1 MQIIKKLTCFVLN
14 YGVLAWMAAIVVWY
28 LIVCTLRNG
37 ISCDEGYYLMG
48 YLRGQNVEGQATDF
62 HSIVRAVCGPFA
74 DDDIMVF
81 RYLRLVMNGLA
92 LIVFAL
98 SSFRWLS
105 RKKMLTVSRWA
116 YYPFLALAGAM
127 SFTFA
132 APTIS
137 YDSIELILALLIAT
151 LLFVQ
156 LSTERKWVRR
166 LSGFGI
172 GFLLWFAFA
181 NYPPAGVCLAVL
193 FAVVYFLECDGEKWK
208 DVVFAFVGLGVAMV
222 VHHLFVHDL
231 RMWFSDMSK
240 VFVSTFTEK
249 SKSRHDSGS
258 LVSAMLLTVGKLL
271 LIFIPMVAGLTL
283 LMKKVVLPKWVQ
295 WTATMVI
302 CAILLVV
309 RNVYH
314 LYGTLLLFPV
324 AFVLAK
330 VLSNPESKIS
340 EMLFT
345 KDMLVVLIFV
355 AIPLAGVF
363 GTNQVVMRKA
373 VVFTPFWMLA
383 YCLLSTKVE
392 VKKIV
397 GLNLVF
403 MVMLFAGYVYLGN
416 FERYHYYYTPRSSK
430 FELAGVLRPQKVL
443 VSKYQREYFHDVMD
457 SLQQAGC
464 KMGDPY
470 MAFGENQMAVYLA
483 GGCIDGRLP
492 YHWWQY
498 KVFKKEPPKAFI
510 LFKKEEADVVE
521 YFKQAEWGFPDSY
534 RRIELRQ
541 MSENMDDGY
550 RSVIYVK
557 KDIVNE

>member
-1 MQIIKKLTCFVLN
+1 MQRIKKLALFALN
-14 YGVLAWMAAIVVWY
+14 YGLMAWMTAIVVWFVVVNS
-28 LIVCTLRNG
+28 LMNG

-62 HSIVRAVCGPFA
+62 HSIVRAICSPFA
-74 DDDIMVF
+74 DNNIMVF
-81 RYLRLVMNGLA
+81 RYVRLVLNVLA
-92 LIVFAL
+92 LIAFAL

-105 RKKMLTVSRWA
+105 CKKNLPISRWA
-116 YYPFLALAGAM
+116 YYPFVALAGAM

-156 LSTERKWVRR
+156 LSSETKWIRH

-172 GFLLWFAFA
+172 GFLQWFAFA
-181 NYPPAGVCLAVL
+181 NYPPAGVGLAVL
-193 FAVVYFLECDGEKWK
+193 FALVYFLECDGEKWK
-208 DVVFAFVGLGVAMV
+208 DVLFAIIGFGVAMV

-231 RMWFSDMSK
+231 WMWFSDMSK

-271 LIFIPMVAGLTL
+271 LFFIPMVAGLTL
-283 LMKKVVLPKWVQ
+283 LMKKVVMPKWVQ

-330 VLSNPESKIS
+330 VLSNPESKIG
-340 EMLFT
+340 ELLFT

-392 VKKIV
+392 VKKVV

-457 SLQQAGC
+457 SLQKAGC
-464 KMGDPY
+464 KIGDPY
-470 MAFGENQMAVYLA
+470 MAFGENQMVVYLA
-483 GGCIDGRLP
+483 GGYIDGRLP

-510 LFKKEEADVVE
+510 LFKKEEADVIE
-521 YFKQAEWGFPDSY
+521 YFKQSEWGFPEGY
-534 RRIELRQ
+534 RRMELRK
-541 MSENMDDGY
+541 MSENMGDEL
-550 RSVIYVK
+550 RTVIYVK
-557 KDIVNE
+557 

>member
-1 MQIIKKLTCFVLN
+1 MQKIKKLACFVLN

-28 LIVCTLRNG
+28 LIVCTLKNG

-62 HSIVRAVCGPFA
+62 HSIVRAVCSPFA

-92 LIVFAL
+92 LMVFAL
-98 SSFRWLS
+98 SSFRWFS
-105 RKKMLTVSRWA
+105 RKKMLSVSRWA
-116 YYPFLALAGAM
+116 YYPFVALAGAM
-127 SFTFA
+127 SFAFA

-193 FAVVYFLECDGEKWK
+193 FAVVYFLECNGEKWK
-208 DVVFAFVGLGVAMV
+208 DVVFAIVGLGVAMV

-231 RMWFSDMSK
+231 RMWFSDMAK

-258 LVSAMLLTVGKLL
+258 LVSAMLLTVGKQL
-271 LIFIPMVAGLTL
+271 LIYVPTTIVLTL
-283 LMKKVVLPKWVQ
+283 LMKKVTLPKWLQ
-295 WTATMVI
+295 WAMVLLI
-302 CAILLVV
+302 CAVMLVV
-309 RNVYH
+309 RGVYH
-314 LYGTLLLFPV
+314 LYGTLLLFPI
-324 AFVLAK
+324 ALMLSE
-330 VLSNPESKIS
+330 VLSKPCGKIS
-340 EMLFT
+340 RTLFNKEML
-345 KDMLVVLIFV
+345 MVLVFV
-355 AIPLAGVF
+355 VIPLAGVF
-363 GTNQVVMRKA
+363 GTNQAVMRKA
-373 VVFTPFWMLA
+373 VVFAPFWLVA
-383 YCLLSTKVE
+383 YYLLSTQ
-392 VKKIV
+392 VKKQIEYK
-397 GLNLVF
+397 LDLVLLT
-403 MVMLFAGYVYLGN
+403 MLFAGYIYLGN

-430 FELAGVLRPQKVL
+430 YELTGVLRPQKVL
-443 VSKYQREYFHDVMD
+443 VSQYQQSYFHDVLD
-457 SLQQAGC
+457 SLQMAGC
-464 KMGDPY
+464 KAGDRY

-483 GGCIDGRLP
+483 GGFINGRLP

-498 KVFKKEPPKAFI
+498 KMFEKEPPKAFI
-510 LFKKEEADVVE
+510 LFKNEEADVVE
-521 YFKQAEWGFPDSY
+521 YFSQAEWGFPEDY
-534 RRIELRQ
+534 RRMELRK
-541 MSENMDDGY
+541 MSENMGDDL
-550 RSVIYVK
+550 RTVIFVK
-557 KDIVNE
+557 KSDCI

>member
-1 MQIIKKLTCFVLN
+1 MQKIKKLACFVLN

-28 LIVCTLRNG
+28 LIVCTLKNG

-62 HSIVRAVCGPFA
+62 HSIVRAVCSPFA

-92 LIVFAL
+92 LMVFAL
-98 SSFRWLS
+98 SSFRWFS
-105 RKKMLTVSRWA
+105 RKKMLSVSRWA
-116 YYPFLALAGAM
+116 YYPFVALAGAM
-127 SFTFA
+127 SFAFA

-193 FAVVYFLECDGEKWK
+193 FAVVYFLECNGEKWK
-208 DVVFAFVGLGVAMV
+208 DVVFAIVGLGVAMV

-231 RMWFSDMSK
+231 RMWFSDMAK

-258 LVSAMLLTVGKLL
+258 LVSAMLLTVGKQL
-271 LIFIPMVAGLTL
+271 LIYVPTTIVLTL
-283 LMKKVVLPKWVQ
+283 LMKKVTLPKWLQ
-295 WTATMVI
+295 WTTVLLI
-302 CAILLVV
+302 CAVLLVV
-309 RNVYH
+309 RGVYH
-314 LYGTLLLFPV
+314 LYGTLLLFPI
-324 AFVLAK
+324 AL
-330 VLSNPESKIS
+330 VLSEVLSKPCGKIS
-340 EMLFT
+340 RTLFNKEML
-345 KDMLVVLIFV
+345 MVLVFV
-355 AIPLAGVF
+355 VIPLAGVF
-363 GTNQVVMRKA
+363 GTNQAVTRKA
-373 VVFTPFWMLA
+373 VVFAPFWLVA
-383 YCLLSTKVE
+383 YYLLSTQ
-392 VKKIV
+392 VKKQIEYK
-397 GLNLVF
+397 LDLVLLT
-403 MVMLFAGYVYLGN
+403 MLFAGYIYLGN

-430 FELAGVLRPQKVL
+430 YELTGVLRPQKVL
-443 VSKYQREYFHDVMD
+443 VSQYQQSYFHDVLD
-457 SLQQAGC
+457 SLQMAGC
-464 KMGDPY
+464 KAGDRY

-483 GGCIDGRLP
+483 GGFINGRLP

-498 KVFKKEPPKAFI
+498 KMFEKEPPKAFI
-510 LFKKEEADVVE
+510 LFKNEEADVVE
-521 YFKQAEWGFPDSY
+521 YFSQAEWGFPEDY
-534 RRIELRQ
+534 RRMELRK
-541 MSENMDDGY
+541 MSENMGDDL
-550 RSVIYVK
+550 RTVIFVK
-557 KDIVNE
+557 KSDCI

>member
-1 MQIIKKLTCFVLN
+1 MQKIKKLACFVLN

-28 LIVCTLRNG
+28 LIVCTLKNG

-92 LIVFAL
+92 LMVFAL
-98 SSFRWLS
+98 SSFRWFS
-105 RKKMLTVSRWA
+105 RKKMLSVSRWA
-116 YYPFLALAGAM
+116 YYPFVALAGAM

-193 FAVVYFLECDGEKWK
+193 FAVVYFLECNGEKWK
-208 DVVFAFVGLGVAMV
+208 DVVFAIVGLGVAMV

-231 RMWFSDMSK
+231 RMWFSDMAK

-258 LVSAMLLTVGKLL
+258 LVSAMLLTVGKQL
-271 LIFIPMVAGLTL
+271 LIYVPTTVVLTL
-283 LMKKVVLPKWVQ
+283 LMKKVTLPKWLQ
-295 WTATMVI
+295 WAMVLLI
-302 CAILLVV
+302 CAVLLVV
-309 RNVYH
+309 RGVYH
-314 LYGTLLLFPV
+314 LYGTLLLFPI
-324 AFVLAK
+324 AL
-330 VLSNPESKIS
+330 VLSEVLSKPCGKIS
-340 EMLFT
+340 RTLFNKEML
-345 KDMLVVLIFV
+345 MVLVFV
-355 AIPLAGVF
+355 VIPLAGVF
-363 GTNQVVMRKA
+363 GTNQAVMRKA
-373 VVFTPFWMLA
+373 VVFAPFWLVA
-383 YCLLSTKVE
+383 YYLLSTQ
-392 VKKIV
+392 VKKQIEYK
-397 GLNLVF
+397 LDLVLLT
-403 MVMLFAGYVYLGN
+403 MLFAGYIYLGN

-430 FELAGVLRPQKVL
+430 YELTGVLRPQKVL
-443 VSKYQREYFHDVMD
+443 VSQYQQSYFHDVLD
-457 SLQQAGC
+457 SLQMAGC
-464 KMGDPY
+464 KAGDRY

-483 GGCIDGRLP
+483 GGFIDGRLP

-498 KVFKKEPPKAFI
+498 KMFEKEPPKAFI
-510 LFKKEEADVVE
+510 LFKNEEADVVE
-521 YFKQAEWGFPDSY
+521 YFKQAEWDFPEGF
-534 RRIELRQ
+534 RRMELRQ
-541 MSENMDDGY
+541 MSENMGDDY
-550 RSVIYVK
+550 RTVVFVRE
-557 KDIVNE
+557 D

>member
-1 MQIIKKLTCFVLN
+1 MQKIKKLACFVLN
-14 YGVLAWMAAIVVWY
+14 YGILAWMAAIVVWY
-28 LIVCTLRNG
+28 LIVCTLKNG

-92 LIVFAL
+92 LMVFAL
-98 SSFRWLS
+98 SSFRWFS
-105 RKKMLTVSRWA
+105 RKKMLSVSRWA
-116 YYPFLALAGAM
+116 YYPFVALAGAM

-137 YDSIELILALLIAT
+137 YDSIELILALLIVT

-156 LSTERKWVRR
+156 LSAERKWVRR

-193 FAVVYFLECDGEKWK
+193 FAVVYFLECNGEKWK
-208 DVVFAFVGLGVAMV
+208 DVVFAIVGLGVAMV

-231 RMWFSDMSK
+231 RMWFSDIAK

-258 LVSAMLLTVGKLL
+258 LVSAMLLTVGKQL
-271 LIFIPMVAGLTL
+271 LIYVPTTIVLTL
-283 LMKKVVLPKWVQ
+283 LMKKVTLPKWLQ
-295 WTATMVI
+295 WTTVLLI
-302 CAILLVV
+302 CAVLLVV
-309 RNVYH
+309 RGVYH
-314 LYGTLLLFPV
+314 LYGTLLLFPI
-324 AFVLAK
+324 ALM
-330 VLSNPESKIS
+330 LSEALSKPCGKIS
-340 EMLFT
+340 RTLFNKEML
-345 KDMLVVLIFV
+345 MVLVFV

-363 GTNQVVMRKA
+363 GTNQAVMRKA
-373 VVFTPFWMLA
+373 VVFAPFWLVA
-383 YCLLSTKVE
+383 YYLLSTQ
-392 VKKIV
+392 VKKQIEYK
-397 GLNLVF
+397 LDLVLLT
-403 MVMLFAGYVYLGN
+403 MLFAGYIYLGN

-430 FELAGVLRPQKVL
+430 YELTGVLRPQKVL
-443 VSKYQREYFHDVMD
+443 VSQYQQSYFHDVLD
-457 SLQQAGC
+457 SLQMAGC
-464 KMGDPY
+464 KAGDRY

-483 GGCIDGRLP
+483 GGFIDGRLP

-498 KVFKKEPPKAFI
+498 KMFEKEPPKAFI
-510 LFKKEEADVVE
+510 LFKNEEADVVE
-521 YFKQAEWGFPDSY
+521 YFKQAEWDFPEGF
-534 RRIELRQ
+534 RRMELRQ
-541 MSENMDDGY
+541 MSENMGDDY
-550 RSVIYVK
+550 RTVVFVRE
-557 KDIVNE
+557 D